1 MQTTENY
8 SDRRRNIRKHD
19 ERRNNLRLKRS
30 FDVSLLD
37 HSGKTVNV
45 SGRGVYLELATNNFE
60 VFPTGTSILLQINVA
75 TNTSDGREKKFL
87 LFGRGTVIRNCII
100 EDQDHTNSLGVALK
114 FTEQL
119 NSEFDND

>member
-1 MQTTENY
+1 MQATEKH
-8 SDRRRNIRKHD
+8 SERRRNIRKHD

-60 VFPTGTSILLQINVA
+60 VFPTGTSILLQMNAV
-75 TNTSDGREKKFL
+75 TNTYDGREIKLKL
-87 LFGRGTVIRNCII
+87 SGTGTVIRNSII
-100 EDQDHTNSLGVALK
+100 ENPDHANRLGVALK

-119 NSEFDND
+119 NSELDND